1 MPNIANMIDRAGQ
14 GHSLCEFLLGKS
26 RSYYLSRK
34 HDDFAELCD
43 DENKL
48 GSDSIAV
55 VGSLVAG
62 AAIAIW
68 DRGLSYTLIATQ
80 LLIVLWAYTASQARL
95 SRNTMEVFLC
105 SRLSGRN
112 HLCSCSFRRPGDG
125 LKVRKEPS
133 RNDVSSRI
141 LLFTT
146 ASNAELCSS
155 CACALR
161 CELSMCLQT
170 KVRILLFPVALLC
183 CAINAKTC
191 LAQLPACA
199 SEMPDDRSTH

>member
-1 MPNIANMIDRAGQ
+1 
-14 GHSLCEFLLGKS
+14 
-26 RSYYLSRK
+26 
-34 HDDFAELCD
+34 
-43 DENKL
+43 
-48 GSDSIAV
+48 
-55 VGSLVAG
+55 
-62 AAIAIW
+62 
-68 DRGLSYTLIATQ
+68 
-80 LLIVLWAYTASQARL
+80 
-95 SRNTMEVFLC
+95 MEVFLC

-155 CACALR
+155 CALR
-161 CELSMCLQT
+161 TEYVLQT

>member
-1 MPNIANMIDRAGQ
+1 MIDRAGQ

-55 VGSLVAG
+55 VGPLVAG

-80 LLIVLWAYTASQARL
+80 LLIVLWGLYRFTS
-95 SRNTMEVFLC
+95 SPKSEHNGSFLMHP
-105 SRLSGRN
+105 SVPVGTTFAPAHLEGRVT
-112 HLCSCSFRRPGDG
+112 D
-125 LKVRKEPS
+125 
-133 RNDVSSRI
+133 
-141 LLFTT
+141 
-146 ASNAELCSS
+146 
-155 CACALR
+155 
-161 CELSMCLQT
+161 
-170 KVRILLFPVALLC
+170 
-183 CAINAKTC
+183 
-191 LAQLPACA
+191 
-199 SEMPDDRSTH
+199 